1 MPSWKKVI
9 ISGSNAALNSLTV
22 TNGITGSLFGT
33 ASFATTSSFLG
44 STTNAFIQN
53 GNSFGTTAL
62 LGTNDNQ
69 SLALETSGSTRMFI
83 SSSGNI
89 GINTTASTVALQIG
103 DTTSGA
109 GNYIKVL
116 GNNSDSTYDVF
127 VGARRYP
134 RFTLEDTTV
143 GGSAFQMWSLG
154 NTMRFGTN
162 TGTAETSAWYTKAGN
177 AADVIFNGNV
187 GIAKTT
193 PNAKLD
199 VSGSAIVSGS
209 FTVIPGTIR
218 EFQVRTTGV
227 DIGNLITDT
236 HTVTGSLNIS
246 GSITGSLFGTA
257 SFAST
262 ASFVNTLN
270 QNVLITG
277 SAVIGSS
284 SLGSSENTL
293 TLGPSL
299 AGGAGEGGQ
308 LGFNAQGGTYTSAS
322 FIDNYQNQIRI
333 LKGTN
338 AGSNALVAQWD
349 LHTNQMK
356 LPSYTNASAFVGTAT
371 ANLAVDSGG
380 NIITVSTSGTP
391 VFPYTGNAV
400 ITGSLTVTQPIYV
413 PINGNMY
420 FQGGDDAALYDVN
433 IVNTMGIYGV
443 QDVTVGAIKLGSN
456 GPVLYGS
463 GSSLGIGTIQPLYP
477 LHVSA
482 SASGTSIYAT
492 GDIVA
497 FSDQSVKENIRPIEN
512 VLERIGDSRGVL
524 YDRIDNGEKDNIGFI
539 AQELEVAFP
548 ELVVTN
554 PDGTKAV
561 KYQNAV
567 AILFEA
573 IKEQQKQIN
582 GILKLLNK

>member
-33 ASFATTSSFLG
+33 ASFATTASFLT

-62 LGTNDNQ
+62 LGTNDNN

-83 SSSGNI
+83 SSSGNV

-162 TGTAETSAWYTKAGN
+162 TGTAENSAWYTKAGN

-199 VSGSAIVSGS
+199 VSGSAIISGS
-209 FTVIPGTIR
+209 FTVTPGSVR
-218 EFQVRTTGV
+218 EFQVNTTGV

-236 HTVTGSLNIS
+236 HTVTGSLSVSGSLTATGTIS
-246 GSITGSLFGTA
+246 GSTIYSSQHVDAAQNLRSLNSSGDEGGEIFLNKAVTNTSITGGVTIDVWQNRLRFFEQGGTA
-257 SFAST
+257 RGYFLDISSGSAGVGTNLLAGGVSVTTNYIPKFAST
-262 ASFVNTLN
+262 STLSN
-270 QNVLITG
+270 SNIYDNSG
-277 SAVIGSS
+277 NIGI
-284 SLGSSENTL
+284 
-293 TLGPSL
+293 
-299 AGGAGEGGQ
+299 
-308 LGFNAQGGTYTSAS
+308 GFTSA
-322 FIDNYQNQIRI
+322 
-333 LKGTN
+333 
-338 AGSNALVAQWD
+338 A
-349 LHTNQMK
+349 
-356 LPSYTNASAFVGTAT
+356 
-371 ANLAVDSGG
+371 
-380 NIITVSTSGTP
+380 
-391 VFPYTGNAV
+391 
-400 ITGSLTVTQPIYV
+400 
-413 PINGNMY
+413 
-420 FQGGDDAALYDVN
+420 
-433 IVNTMGIYGV
+433 
-443 QDVTVGAIKLGSN
+443 
-456 GPVLYGS
+456 
-463 GSSLGIGTIQPLYP
+463 YP

-482 SASGTSIYAT
+482 SVSNVSIYASN
-492 GDIVA
+492 DIVA

-554 PDGTKAV
+554 EDGTKAV

-567 AILFEA
+567 AVLFEA